1 MVDLCLL
8 VDWSQ
13 CSGISGEILHSI
25 NFYAAG
31 GIIVQ
36 KKDKCA
42 ESSTLSTEPRLIMT
56 VILTT
61 KTMI

>member
-1 MVDLCLL
+1 MCVGGLEPMQ
-8 VDWSQ
+8 WYFWWN
-13 CSGISGEILHSI
+13 IAHWLHSI
-25 NFYAAG
+25 NFYAGG

-42 ESSTLSTEPRLIMT
+42 ESSTLSTEPRLITT